1 MEPIEGQN
9 ALEQGLHVLE
19 QYNDPELVEAYRA
32 YMQRLEELVGHEY
45 LDTYALVYQ
54 RERRQLYGQAAGATI
69 SPAEQAVRDTVAA
82 DPQVHALYD
91 QYIALAKAHGIADP
105 EFDSADQQ

>member
-9 ALEQGLHVLE
+9 ALEQGLRAIEH
-19 QYNDPELVEAYRA
+19 YNDPELVEAYRA
-32 YMQRLEELVGHEY
+32 YMQRLEELVGREY

-69 SPAEQAVRDTVAA
+69 SPEEQAVHDKVVA
-82 DPQVHALYD
+82 DLQVHTLYD

-105 EFDSADQQ
+105 EFASANPQ